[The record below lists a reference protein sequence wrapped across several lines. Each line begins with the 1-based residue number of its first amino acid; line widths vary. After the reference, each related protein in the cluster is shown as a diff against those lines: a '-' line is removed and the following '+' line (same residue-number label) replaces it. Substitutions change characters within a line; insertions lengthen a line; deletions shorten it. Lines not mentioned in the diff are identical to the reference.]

1 MLSKIKYIYRKY
13 RYLYGKFLKFCE
25 FVFGKYVSI
34 KSHKIVFNNFNGK
47 GYGDNPMYICEEM
60 IKQKLPYD
68 LVWLVRNNKI
78 NVPPKVKKANYNG
91 ILGRYHIASAK
102 VVITNVKNRLPFKK
116 KNGQYVIQ
124 TWHAMYGPKYAEKDA
139 QDYLNPNYIEDS
151 KENSRITDL
160 FISSNTLQTAEYL
173 SSFWCKCEIME
184 CGYPRNDIYFNSTI
198 NDINLAKK
206 RMGIPVEC
214 HLALYA
220 PTFRDDK
227 SIDCYSL
234 DTNLLLKTLNEK
246 YTGKWIILI
255 RFHPNVVQSVG
266 NLFHFDN
273 SKINVTSYPNMQE
286 LLLISDILITD
297 YSSSMYEF
305 AIMKKPV
312 FLFVPDLHKN
322 IRPLKPSFYTL
333 PFPFATT
340 NKELNDIIY
349 HFEKDEYLT
358 SLNEFLKTFVC
369 FDDGHASER
378 VVERIKMVI
387 EGTFK
392 LS

>member
-1 MLSKIKYIYRKY
+1 MKYIN
-13 RYLYGKFLKFCE
+13 KF
-25 FVFGKYVSI
+25 
-34 KSHKIVFNNFNGK
+34 
-47 GYGDNPMYICEEM
+47 
-60 IKQKLPYD
+60 
-68 LVWLVRNNKI
+68 
-78 NVPPKVKKANYNG
+78 
-91 ILGRYHIASAK
+91 
-102 VVITNVKNRLPFKK
+102 LPFK
-116 KNGQYVIQ
+116 
-124 TWHAMYGPKYAEKDA
+124 T
-139 QDYLNPNYIEDS
+139 
-151 KENSRITDL
+151 
-160 FISSNTLQTAEYL
+160 
-173 SSFWCKCEIME
+173 
-184 CGYPRNDIYFNSTI
+184 
-198 NDINLAKK
+198 
-206 RMGIPVEC
+206 
-214 HLALYA
+214 
-220 PTFRDDK
+220 
-227 SIDCYSL
+227 
-234 DTNLLLKTLNEK
+234 
-246 YTGKWIILI
+246 ILI
-255 RFHPNVVQSVG
+255 NEF
-266 NLFHFDN
+266 NLYKKVICILNNINKIFDN